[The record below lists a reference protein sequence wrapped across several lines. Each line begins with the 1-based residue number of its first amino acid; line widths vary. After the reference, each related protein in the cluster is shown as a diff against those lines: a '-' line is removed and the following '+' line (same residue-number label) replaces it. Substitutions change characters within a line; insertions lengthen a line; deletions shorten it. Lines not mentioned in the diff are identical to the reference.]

1 MKGFIKKSILI
12 AGFGLIG
19 VLAVWII
26 RTGLDMN
33 PAGKPNL
40 SVTEALAS
48 ENGLKA
54 GMIDPKTGKKI
65 KYWAAPM
72 DPTYIRNQPGKSP
85 MGMDLVPVY
94 EEEDEEKE
102 PASTI
107 RIDPVTVQDM
117 GVRLGQV
124 KHKPLV
130 KYIRTFGDITYDET
144 RIYTVNTKFNGWIEK
159 LYVNFVGETVKK
171 GQPLFDIYSPEL
183 VTAQEEYLLALQ
195 HNASLKESPYDSV
208 REGARRLLKA
218 SRTRLLYWDLS
229 EKQIKRIENT
239 GNVKKT
245 LTIYS
250 PARGVVIRKNAFQG
264 HYVKA
269 GEHQYEIAD
278 LSKVW
283 VDVDI
288 YEYELPWVRTGMP
301 AKMELSYIPGKI
313 YTGKVL
319 FVYPFLVAKT
329 RTATLRLEFPNPDF
343 QLKPNMY
350 ANISLESA
358 IAVDALVIPQEA
370 VIDSGVRKVVFVVV
384 GKGKF
389 QPREVK
395 LGLEGNDDEFQ
406 VLEGLRENEQIVISA
421 QFMLDSESRLR
432 EAIQKMLDARKQNT
446 TSSSAG
452 SMKMQTNDLNVSDL
466 KMDETTGTSSTQTDD
481 LDMSDMKMDETAGT
495 SKAN

>member
-1 MKGFIKKSILI
+1 MKGFIKRSTLI

-19 VLAVWII
+19 VLTVWITC
-26 RTGLDMN
+26 TGLDTN
-33 PAGKPNL
+33 STGKPNL

-94 EEEDEEKE
+94 EEKGEEKE

-107 RIDPVTVQDM
+107 RIDPVTVQNM
-117 GVRLGQV
+117 GVRLARV
-124 KHKPLV
+124 TRKPLV
-130 KYIRTFGDITYDET
+130 KYIRTFGNITYDE
-144 RIYTVNTKFNGWIEK
+144 RLISTVNTKFNGWIEK

-183 VTAQEEYLLALQ
+183 VTAQEEYILALE
-195 HNASLKESPYDSV
+195 HNASLKESPYDSI

-218 SRTRLLYWDLS
+218 SRTRLMYWDLN
-229 EKQIKRIENT
+229 EKQIKLIENT

-250 PARGVVIRKNAFQG
+250 PARGVVIKKNAFQG

-288 YEYELPWVRTGMP
+288 YEYELPWVRNGMP

-313 YTGKVL
+313 YTGNVMYI
-319 FVYPFLVAKT
+319 YPFLTAKT

-343 QLKPNMY
+343 HLKPNMY

-358 IAVDALVIPQEA
+358 VAIDSLVIPQEA
-370 VIDSGVRKVVFVVV
+370 VINSGVRKVVFVAL

-395 LGLEGNDDEFQ
+395 LGVEGNDYEFQ
-406 VLEGLRENEQIVISA
+406 VLEGLHENEEIVISA

-432 EAIQKMLDARKQNT
+432 EAIQKMLEVQKQRS
-446 TSSSAG
+446 TSDSAE
-452 SMKMQTNDLNVSDL
+452 SMKTES
-466 KMDETTGTSSTQTDD
+466 DD
-481 LDMSDMKMDETAGT
+481 LDMSDMKMDETTET
-495 SKAN
+495 SKAHQQ

>member
-1 MKGFIKKSILI
+1 MKRFIKRSKFLTSL
-12 AGFGLIG
+12 GLIG
-19 VLAVWII
+19 VLAVLITW
-26 RTGLDMN
+26 TGFDMDHT
-33 PAGKPNL
+33 GDPNL
-40 SVTEALAS
+40 TVRQSLAS
-48 ENGLKA
+48 EKGLKA
-54 GMIDPKTGKKI
+54 GMIDPETGKKI

-94 EEEDEEKE
+94 EEEGQDKE

-107 RIDPVTVQDM
+107 RIDPVTIQNM
-117 GVRLGQV
+117 GVRLGRV
-124 KHKPLV
+124 TRKPLV
-130 KYIRTFGDITYDET
+130 KYIRTFGNITYDER

-159 LYVNFVGETVKK
+159 LYVDFMGETVKK

-195 HNASLKESPYDSV
+195 HNKSLKESPYPGI
-208 REGARRLLKA
+208 REGAQRLLDA
-218 SRTRLLYWDLS
+218 SRTRLKYWDLS
-229 EKQIKRIENT
+229 DKQIKKIENT
-239 GNVKKT
+239 GNVQKT

-250 PARGVVIRKNAFQG
+250 PATGVVINKNAFQG

-288 YEYELPWVRTGMP
+288 YEYELPWVRNGMP

-313 YTGKVL
+313 FKGKVL
-319 FVYPFLVAKT
+319 YVYPFLTAKT

-350 ANISLESA
+350 ANVTLESA
-358 IAVDALVIPQEA
+358 IAGDSLVIPQEA
-370 VIDSGVRKVVFVVV
+370 VIDSGTRKIVFVVL

-395 LGLEGNDDEFQ
+395 LGIEGNENEFQ
-406 VLEGLRENEQIVISA
+406 VLEGLKENEQIVISA

-432 EAIQKMLDARKQNT
+432 EAIQKMLEVRQQSPTPA
-446 TSSSAG
+446 SAEP
-452 SMKMQTNDLNVSDL
+452 MKM
-466 KMDETTGTSSTQTDD
+466 KADD
-481 LDMSDMKMDETAGT
+481 LDMSDMKMDEMTET
-495 SKAN
+495 SKTPQHE